1 MHSKSRWLRYSLL
14 AALGAAAIAIS
25 AAAPASADD
34 KDKNEKLPTIKE
46 IMKKGHNGTDAYLAK
61 IAAEAKAGKWDDAQA
76 DAKGLAY
83 FGESLGKLTP
93 PKGDKKSWEGL
104 TKKYATATEAVKKG
118 ADDKDAKAIDTAIGT
133 IKKSCGACH
142 KAHKG
147 K

>member
-1 MHSKSRWLRYSLL
+1 MHSKWVRFSLV

-34 KDKNEKLPTIKE
+34 KDEKLPTIKE
-46 IMKKGHNGTDAYLAK
+46 IMKKGHNGTGAYLAK
-61 IAAEAKAGKWDDAQA
+61 IAAEAKAGKWEDAQS

-104 TKKYATATEAVKKG
+104 SKKYAAATAAVKKG
-118 ADDKDAKAIDTAIGT
+118 ADDMDAKAVDAGIGM

-142 KAHKG
+142 GAHKG